1 MDRIGRILSVP
12 ADCTQ
17 GPWSVRM
24 TARELAAY
32 LALGIMALVL
42 ILCSMTAPMLALLP
56 NLPR

>member
-1 MDRIGRILSVP
+1 
-12 ADCTQ
+12 
-17 GPWSVRM
+17 M

-42 ILCSMTAPMLALLP
+42 ILCSMTAPILALLP